1 MAANSTGTDLLEQA
15 DDTVLYDIFFEMGT
29 KLGGRLVAL
38 ERKAEANGDAKLAEQ
53 WREEQYA
60 LDDERAS
67 VKTSDRAEQI
77 RTLRKWRDR
86 RNELKALL

>member
-1 MAANSTGTDLLEQA
+1 MSANSTGTDLLEQA

-29 KLGGRLVAL
+29 MLGGSLVAL
-38 ERKAEANGDAKLAEQ
+38 ERKAKAEGNPELAER

-60 LDDERAS
+60 LDDERVS
-67 VKTSDRAEQI
+67 VKTSDRAGQI

-86 RNELKALL
+86 RNELEALL